1 MLFRYEL
8 RRFRRG
14 LPLLALLFIFLVP
27 AIYGALYLSANWDPY
42 GAMDRLPVAI
52 VNEDE
57 PVQRG
62 DTTLRTGAD
71 MTERLKDDRAFDWRE
86 TTREEAEEGLREGR
100 YYLVLEIPA
109 ELSRDLVSPEG
120 GGTPQQAQI
129 TLRRDDANGFVIGS
143 VTNASQAKV
152 EAAVNR
158 SAIEAYFEAVFS
170 SLGELRSGM
179 VDAADGAAQLA
190 DGTASAEDGASQLED
205 GIVQAHDGSGKLAEG
220 AGQLATG
227 AGDLADG
234 AAQADDGAQRLAEGA
249 ASAQDG
255 AGRLADGLDQ
265 AREGS
270 QALADGAGQLAEN
283 APALRQ
289 GATDLSDGLAQ
300 LQTGSAELTDGATQV
315 ADGTQQLYDTV
326 IPGLDQVIERQDAV
340 AADVAAVDEDV
351 QRVAE
356 VAGTAEDGAGARIAD
371 AQAALAELA
380 DEDPTLAESEQYAA
394 LQEAL
399 TGADERVTAV
409 AGRAEEA
416 AATSAAANERVQGF
430 VEDDVAASAKA
441 DLTDLNDGAH
451 AVAAGAEKLQ
461 GGIGEAK
468 DGADSLADGAGKFA
482 DGLEQLGSGATELD
496 GGLAQL
502 QDGAGE
508 LQSGL
513 GELTDGAT
521 TLAEGNA
528 ALHDGALTLQ
538 DGAGQLES
546 GATELDGGLAQLQ
559 DGAGEL
565 RAGLGTL
572 DDGAHELA
580 SGLSDG
586 VDRVPALTE
595 DERDEAALVMSRP
608 VEAVMQV
615 DNSAEVYGRGMA
627 PMFFSIALWVFGIA
641 AFNIMR
647 PISGRLLAGR
657 RNPVAIALAAWLP
670 VGIVAVGGGL
680 LMLAAT
686 LPLGLAPVHPVR
698 AVALTVLVA
707 VVFSLIAH
715 LMQTALGTPGSALLL
730 VLLVLQLA
738 STGGTYPAEV
748 LPGFFQALHPFM
760 PMSYSIEAFRNAI
773 SGGPDQR
780 FWVPVVVLMGI
791 GAAALALDVLVVRRR
806 RRFRM
811 KDLHPALQA

>member
-120 GGTPQQAQI
+120 GGTPRQAQI

-265 AREGS
+265 ARGGS

-380 DEDPTLAESEQYAA
+380 EEDPTLAESEQYAA

-482 DGLEQLGSGATELD
+482 DGLEQLG
-496 GGLAQL
+496 
-502 QDGAGE
+502 
-508 LQSGL
+508 
-513 GELTDGAT
+513 
-521 TLAEGNA
+521 
-528 ALHDGALTLQ
+528 
-538 DGAGQLES
+538 S

-715 LMQTALGTPGSALLL
+715 LVQTALGTPGSALLL
-730 VLLVLQLA
+730 VLLILQLA

-773 SGGPDQR
+773 SGGLDQR

>member
-190 DGTASAEDGASQLED
+190 DGTASAKDGASQLED

-326 IPGLDQVIERQDAV
+326 VPGLDQVIERQDAV

-380 DEDPTLAESEQYAA
+380 EEDPTLAESEQYAA

-461 GGIGEAK
+461 GGIGAAK

-508 LQSGL
+508 LH
-513 GELTDGAT
+513 T
-521 TLAEGNA
+521 
-528 ALHDGALTLQ
+528 
-538 DGAGQLES
+538 
-546 GATELDGGLAQLQ
+546 
-559 DGAGEL
+559 
-565 RAGLGTL
+565 GLGTL

-715 LMQTALGTPGSALLL
+715 LVQTALGTPGSALLL
-730 VLLVLQLA
+730 VLLILQLA

>member
-265 AREGS
+265 ARGGS

-380 DEDPTLAESEQYAA
+380 EEDPTLAESEQYAA

-508 LQSGL
+508 LH
-513 GELTDGAT
+513 T
-521 TLAEGNA
+521 
-528 ALHDGALTLQ
+528 
-538 DGAGQLES
+538 
-546 GATELDGGLAQLQ
+546 
-559 DGAGEL
+559 
-565 RAGLGTL
+565 GLGTL

-715 LMQTALGTPGSALLL
+715 LVQTALGTPGSALLL

-773 SGGPDQR
+773 SGGLDQR

>member
-120 GGTPQQAQI
+120 GGTPRQAQI

-326 IPGLDQVIERQDAV
+326 VPGLDQVIERQDAV

-371 AQAALAELA
+371 AQTALAALAE
-380 DEDPTLAESEQYAA
+380 EDPTLAESEQYAA

-508 LQSGL
+508 LH
-513 GELTDGAT
+513 T
-521 TLAEGNA
+521 
-528 ALHDGALTLQ
+528 
-538 DGAGQLES
+538 
-546 GATELDGGLAQLQ
+546 
-559 DGAGEL
+559 
-565 RAGLGTL
+565 GLGTL

-715 LMQTALGTPGSALLL
+715 LVQTALGTPGSALLL
-730 VLLVLQLA
+730 VLLILQLA

>member
-71 MTERLKDDRAFDWRE
+71 MTERLKEDRAFDWRE

-143 VTNASQAKV
+143 VTASSQSKV

-190 DGTASAEDGASQLED
+190 DGSASAVDGASQLED
-205 GIVQAHDGSGKLAEG
+205 GIVQAHDGSGRLTEG

-371 AQAALAELA
+371 AQAALAALA
-380 DEDPTLAESEQYAA
+380 EEDPTLAESEQYAA

-508 LQSGL
+508 LH
-513 GELTDGAT
+513 T
-521 TLAEGNA
+521 
-528 ALHDGALTLQ
+528 
-538 DGAGQLES
+538 
-546 GATELDGGLAQLQ
+546 
-559 DGAGEL
+559 
-565 RAGLGTL
+565 GLGTL

-595 DERDEAALVMSRP
+595 DQRDEAALVMSRP

-715 LMQTALGTPGSALLL
+715 LVQTALGTPGSALLL
-730 VLLVLQLA
+730 VLLILQLA

-773 SGGPDQR
+773 SGGLDQH
-780 FWVPVVVLMGI
+780 FWVPVAVLMGV

>member
-120 GGTPQQAQI
+120 GGTPRQAQI

-380 DEDPTLAESEQYAA
+380 EEDPTLAESEQYAA

-482 DGLEQLGSGATELD
+482 DGLEQLG
-496 GGLAQL
+496 
-502 QDGAGE
+502 
-508 LQSGL
+508 
-513 GELTDGAT
+513 
-521 TLAEGNA
+521 
-528 ALHDGALTLQ
+528 
-538 DGAGQLES
+538 S